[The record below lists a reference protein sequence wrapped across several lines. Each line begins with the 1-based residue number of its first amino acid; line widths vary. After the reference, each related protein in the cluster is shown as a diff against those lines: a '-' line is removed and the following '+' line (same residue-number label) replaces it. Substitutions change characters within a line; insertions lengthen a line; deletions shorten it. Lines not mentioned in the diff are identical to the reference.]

1 MGIVHLRR
9 GVRRPCSEGG
19 PKRHKHGI
27 YIRMVITTT
36 WLRLVPIIL
45 MVMLSAGEYF
55 HESQF
60 IQEHEGVHMH
70 CSVSFFFSINPSGVR
85 NAAISCIPIA
95 PSRLQSGSRLEPVA
109 NQLFPILGKRDV
121 NAYDEN
127 DMFYQRILNMAGF
140 GGHFAPSTSTDSSMP
155 GTSGSFD
162 SSFFGSS
169 FGSSFQSSSGS

>member
-1 MGIVHLRR
+1 MCIKLGPSTYGIAAN
-9 GVRRPCSEGG
+9 
-19 PKRHKHGI
+19 
-27 YIRMVITTT
+27 
-36 WLRLVPIIL
+36 RLYL
-45 MVMLSAGEYF
+45 LYD
-55 HESQF
+55 
-60 IQEHEGVHMH
+60 
-70 CSVSFFFSINPSGVR
+70 R
-85 NAAISCIPIA
+85 
-95 PSRLQSGSRLEPVA
+95 PVA

-169 FGSSFQSSSGS
+169 FGSSFQSSSGSL